1 MMRRTF
7 ACIGVA
13 LSFAFACQTSFAQ
26 TYPEKP
32 IRWIVPYAP
41 GGGTDFTARYLSS
54 RMKDFLGGQSFVV
67 ENKPGGA
74 TVIGTQATA
83 IAPPD
88 GYTIAISTDTLI
100 ANQYLLKSVPY
111 KVSDLEPVSVL
122 VASPLVLAVRADS
135 PINSLAE
142 AIASMRANDGKMSY
156 GTWGL
161 GSTAHLAG
169 EDFAERAKV
178 NLIHVPYQGA
188 ANSVVALLGGQI
200 DFVLTSANVVIQHI
214 REGKLKAIAVT
225 TKEPIPQLPNVP
237 TVASTFP
244 GFESVAWIGVI
255 APKKTPKAVIDK
267 LSRAL
272 QNEMT
277 KPEVIKTFVDRGE
290 IIMNKSSQEFA
301 QMLSTDN
308 VRIRDLVS
316 RRKIR
321 LEN

>member
-13 LSFAFACQTSFAQ
+13 LSFAFAGQTSFAQ